1 MRHLGHKHLPSL
13 LIAGVSVAAVLSSAA
28 WSREMPIPPLS
39 KMEVVGTLTCSLG
52 GESKAWDANPAAQGR
67 DVLCQFRPGDRG
79 PEETYVGTVQGVGK
93 ASVLF
98 ARGAVMMSVRAA
110 VAEASPGMLQQSYS
124 ADAAPKGAAV
134 PLVGDRNRDIVLQP
148 LHEEEGRVARGDR
161 QLDAAIILIELR
173 LKSSAA

>member
-1 MRHLGHKHLPSL
+1 
-13 LIAGVSVAAVLSSAA
+13 
-28 WSREMPIPPLS
+28 
-39 KMEVVGTLTCSLG
+39 
-52 GESKAWDANPAAQGR
+52 
-67 DVLCQFRPGDRG
+67 
-79 PEETYVGTVQGVGK
+79 
-93 ASVLF
+93 
-98 ARGAVMMSVRAA
+98 
-110 VAEASPGMLQQSYS
+110 MLQQSYS